1 MKVTQS
7 NAINEWTPPRH
18 TNDSARRA
26 GHRADGA
33 WRGRRNVALAPS
45 SPQRRAGCA
54 HPGQGLPAPSTG
66 HRPRCDTLT
75 RQRPAR
81 TRQNASLH
89 FLSSP
94 PKIQK
99 TKQKKHSSLRGSAL
113 NQSRALAPER
123 ARPARAAPHTCK
135 IGLQQPESHSVFP
148 RHSVCGGGGGGGRR
162 RDPDR
167 GTQHGDGLRQLTVN
181 VKFSTHHTF
190 N

>member
-1 MKVTQS
+1 MWARKRGPGPLQPT
-7 NAINEWTPPRH
+7 ATRGIRTPRTGPSS
-18 TNDSARRA
+18 TSYGSQTTLRRA
-26 GHRADGA
+26 
-33 WRGRRNVALAPS
+33 
-45 SPQRRAGCA
+45 C
-54 HPGQGLPAPSTG
+54 
-66 HRPRCDTLT
+66 TLT

-148 RHSVCGGGGGGGRR
+148 RHSVCGGGGGRR

-181 VKFSTHHTF
+181 VKFSTYHTF